1 MKADLSKPMIAAIP
15 RLRAYAASL
24 CRNREDAE
32 DLLQST
38 LLKGWAKLDA
48 FEAGSNMDAWM
59 FTIMRNHFYS
69 EYRRKR
75 GEARRINNPV
85 GAAGTNPTQFARL
98 AYSEFCN
105 ALGNLEPSDRRALL
119 LVGATGLSYGEVAS
133 LCGCPIGT
141 VKSRVS
147 RARTTLARRLEIG
160 KRKSL
165 FEADAVFSAAT
176 AGADR
181 PGVHV

>member
-1 MKADLSKPMIAAIP
+1 MNADLSKPMIAAIP
-15 RLRAYAASL
+15 RLRAYAAAL

-38 LLKGWAKLDA
+38 LLKGWARRDA
-48 FEAGSNMDAWM
+48 FEPGSNMDAWM
-59 FTIMRNHFYS
+59 STIMRNHFYS

-75 GEARRINNPV
+75 AEARRVESTVGTEAANP
-85 GAAGTNPTQFARL
+85 PQFARL
-98 AYSEFCN
+98 EYRELCN
-105 ALGNLEPSDRRALL
+105 ALGDLEPSERRALL
-119 LVGATGLSYGEVAS
+119 LVGATGLSYGEAAS
-133 LCGCPIGT
+133 HCGCPSGT

-160 KRKSL
+160 KPGSP

-176 AGADR
+176 AGTA
-181 PGVHV
+181 GVQA